1 MATLGREGIMGARG
15 VGVGDGGR
23 FQNRTRRSRLH
34 RPWLLSAGKLE
45 HAGCQPLQL
54 YLALSYNC
62 RDGPL

>member
-15 VGVGDGGR
+15 VGVVGGR

-45 HAGCQPLQL
+45 HAGCQPLL
-54 YLALSYNC
+54 PYLALSYNC
-62 RDGPL
+62 REGAH